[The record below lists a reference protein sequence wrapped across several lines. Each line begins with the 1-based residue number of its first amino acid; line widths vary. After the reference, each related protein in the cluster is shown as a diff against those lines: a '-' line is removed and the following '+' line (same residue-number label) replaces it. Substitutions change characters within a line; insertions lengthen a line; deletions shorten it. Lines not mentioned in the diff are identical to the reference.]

1 MSEPE
6 KTLYYP
12 VWVATEAGR
21 RSSLCW
27 GKSCDTPQQADA
39 VLKDR
44 LADGSASLG
53 FVVRFRGGER
63 DVMHGH
69 TVPPSARKVI
79 DHLIALEDALDRGER
94 GEA

>member
-1 MSEPE
+1 VSEPV
-6 KTLYYP
+6 KTLYFP
-12 VWVATEAGR
+12 VWVATRAGSR
-21 RSSLCW
+21 PSLCW
-27 GKSCDTPQQADA
+27 GKSCDTPREADA
-39 VLKDR
+39 VLKGR

-79 DHLIALEDALDRGER
+79 AHLIALEDALDRGER